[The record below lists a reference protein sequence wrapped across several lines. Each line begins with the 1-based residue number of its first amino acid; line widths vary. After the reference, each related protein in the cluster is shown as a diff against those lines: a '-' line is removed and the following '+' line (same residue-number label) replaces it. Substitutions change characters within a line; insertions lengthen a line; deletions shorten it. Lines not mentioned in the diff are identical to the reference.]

1 MVINP
6 ISSTIQHYEGVK
18 FDNKI
23 APVEKIPR
31 LLNNNNNNRSFD
43 EQKKRNVQTTA
54 VVLRISEQ
62 GQN

>member
-6 ISSTIQHYEGVK
+6 ISSTILYYEGVK
-18 FDNKI
+18 LDDKV
-23 APVEKIPR
+23 APVEKIPK
-31 LLNNNNNNRSFD
+31 LYNNNNKREIY
-43 EQKKRNVQTTA
+43 EQKKRNVQTAA